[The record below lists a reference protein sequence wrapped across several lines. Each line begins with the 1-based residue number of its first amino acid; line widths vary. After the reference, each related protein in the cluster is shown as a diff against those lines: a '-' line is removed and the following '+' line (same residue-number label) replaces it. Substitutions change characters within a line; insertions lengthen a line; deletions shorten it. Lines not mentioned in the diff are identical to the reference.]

1 MGSPEKP
8 LSDLGA
14 VSYRSF
20 WASTL
25 LCILRTFPQKHL
37 SIMDLSK
44 LTSIIT
50 DDVIATLQHLNLL
63 RNINGNYMI
72 WAPPSVI
79 DELMEKYPVK
89 GLQVDPE
96 KLHWTPLYVTD
107 PRKDKWS
114 IKAKRDNLAS

>member
-1 MGSPEKP
+1 
-8 LSDLGA
+8 
-14 VSYRSF
+14 
-20 WASTL
+20 
-25 LCILRTFPQKHL
+25 
-37 SIMDLSK
+37 MDLSK

-72 WAPPSVI
+72 WAPPTVI